1 MLARMIGTVLG
12 VGYIRPAPGTW
23 GSFVALPWAW
33 QMHLLGGFPLLLI
46 ATFAA
51 FAKGW
56 WATEKMTAGSE
67 DHDPSEIVVDEVVG
81 QWVALLPL
89 SYAAWTRGLD
99 LLVLWHGII
108 SDFLLYRL

>member
-33 QMHLLGGFPLLLI
+33 LMHLLGGFPLLLI

-56 WATEKMTAGSE
+56 WATEKMTA
-67 DHDPSEIVVDEVVG
+67 
-81 QWVALLPL
+81 
-89 SYAAWTRGLD
+89 
-99 LLVLWHGII
+99 
-108 SDFLLYRL
+108 